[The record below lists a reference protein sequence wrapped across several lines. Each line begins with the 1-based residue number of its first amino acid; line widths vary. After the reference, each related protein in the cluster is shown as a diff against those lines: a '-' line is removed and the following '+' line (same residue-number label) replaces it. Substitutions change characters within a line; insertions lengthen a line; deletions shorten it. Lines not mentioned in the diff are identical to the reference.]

1 MKTSSAA
8 RLQLLSLA
16 LVAAFGLTTTQEA
29 GAQEPT
35 STRASD
41 LADVFGPDGSIAVPY
56 DELLRL
62 IRGERAPSD
71 TPEDTR
77 APSGFV
83 LVGATV
89 EARARESVVE
99 LKATIDLDLV
109 GAEGW
114 VVVPLRLTQAALES
128 ASIGGKPAVIS
139 NLADLM
145 NLPPGRAAKR
155 SQQGYGVL
163 VRGKGRHTLV
173 VKGEVPLTRGA
184 GTANLR
190 LDLPAAALTKFV
202 LDVPSHD
209 AALTNELT
217 REEAKRDGGR
227 ATVTAFYGARQT
239 ASAGWSVR
247 AKRSTSEPTAAR
259 KPLVIAETH
268 SAVRLEEGVLLTTV
282 QLDVRVLQAP
292 TRRLRL
298 KIPTGAT
305 LLEVKGLPLARHPEP
320 KPTKG
325 GQLVYLDLRT
335 PLLGAGQLILQLE
348 QNLPEDA
355 DVVPVPRVETIGT
368 QRERGLVAVRAA
380 RYLTLEPRDVK
391 SLAKVQPRLF
401 PTKLLAHL
409 GWKLGEPRPP
419 LVFQHRGGAWQLKVA
434 TRPVQA
440 ELEGKL
446 FSLAVVREEEVGLAT
461 TAAITVRKRPVFGLR
476 FALPPGFTF
485 LHFGN
490 PRQVRDHRI
499 EAASEGKGQV
509 LVVALRE
516 PIKADKTIALGI
528 FGLVRRDANPDAAAP
543 LVLQRL
549 RLLDAG
555 KESGQLAVGAKL
567 HLQLA
572 PEGRPQGLW
581 PLDLRELL
589 ASGFPHGAGQ
599 GEELLY
605 AYRHT
610 QAESS
615 ASFKVTKREP
625 RLRVQLETLVDAQE
639 DQVRVK
645 TKAACEVEFAGLTS
659 IRLRGPA
666 VLKDL
671 LAFEQEGIANTA
683 VALEG
688 DHAIWTISLQGKR
701 TGTFSLAWH
710 YTIKLDDF
718 SAGQQK
724 PVSLASLKVL
734 DSFRHSEEIALK
746 KHENLVATD
755 IARELVET
763 RDPRELAPGLRGAAV
778 IRGYRVQD
786 WPFRLTFQLTK
797 YDFRAPLGIEIRH
810 VHTDEV
816 VSERGTVS
824 AEAVLE
830 IQNRNQQDLQV
841 LLPPGARMI
850 SLMLANRTSE
860 WRAGAPREG
869 RPLVIV
875 HLGQVT
881 KQRTPFKVFLRY
893 EFPLPLPSALGEVAP
908 ASLGFPLAKAS
919 AGVSEVPVARS
930 TRTLYLP
937 SDYAYL
943 SFAGGTKH
951 FEEEGVWRTLTGF
964 LRELRGQPRRLSV
977 ARQAATQAQDAIAR
991 LRGVRSQANI
1001 YTPLELPS
1009 RRTHRQ
1015 YLFERLGAQVA
1026 PRVRLMAWPLFYLLD
1041 LLALILVVATGLICA
1056 RKKLPG
1062 SPWAFP
1068 LGVLALSLV
1077 GGAVGGR
1084 ALQPFFAAAFLGAS
1098 GLLLV
1103 FLLQAM
1109 WRELTETRT
1118 VRNAERGE
1126 REAQVARERAAA
1138 MEAEAALREAEG
1150 GEPQA
1155 ADASESVPSD
1165 VGTPDGGGPDAGTP
1179 DAGATAGEGGQA

>member
-1 MKTSSAA
+1 MKTSPAA
-8 RLQLLSLA
+8 RHLPCLLA
-16 LVAAFGLTTTQEA
+16 LVATLGLAPLPDA
-29 GAQEPT
+29 GAQEPA
-35 STRASD
+35 TRARD

-62 IRGERAPSD
+62 IRGEQRP
-71 TPEDTR
+71 TPTPTETT

-89 EARARESVVE
+89 KASARQSVVE
-99 LKATIDLDLV
+99 LEATVDLDLV

-114 VVVPLRLTQAALES
+114 VVVPLRLKQAALKS
-128 ASIGGKPAVIS
+128 ATLDGKPAVIS
-139 NLADLM
+139 PLSDLVD
-145 NLPPGRAAKR
+145 LPKGRAGKPR
-155 SQQGYGVL
+155 NYGYGVL
-163 VRGKGRHTLV
+163 IRGKGRKTLV
-173 VKGEVPLTRGA
+173 VTGELPLRRGA
-184 GTANLR
+184 GTANLS

-202 LDVPSHD
+202 LDVPSSD
-209 AALTNELT
+209 ASLSGELT
-217 REEAKRDGGR
+217 REEAKRADGR
-227 ATVTAFYGARQT
+227 ATITAFYGARQT
-239 ASAGWSVR
+239 AAAGWSVR
-247 AKRSTSEPTAAR
+247 AARTSAEPTAAR

-292 TRRLRL
+292 TSRLRV

-305 LLEVKGLPLARHPEP
+305 LLEVKGLDLGRYPEP
-320 KPTKG
+320 KRTKG
-325 GQLVYLDLRT
+325 GQLVNLDLRR
-335 PLLGAGQLILQLE
+335 PLLGSAQLVLQLE

-355 DVVPVPRVETIGT
+355 DVVPVPRVATVGT
-368 QRERGLVAVRAA
+368 QRERGSVAVRAA
-380 RYLTLEPRDVK
+380 RYLTLEPRNVK
-391 SLAKVQPRLF
+391 RLAKVQPRLF
-401 PTKLLAHL
+401 PSALLSHL
-409 GWKLGEPRPP
+409 GWKLGAPRPP
-419 LVFQHRGGAWQLKVA
+419 LVFQHRGGPWELEVA
-434 TRPVQA
+434 TRAVQA
-440 ELEGKL
+440 EVEGKL
-446 FSLAVVREEEVGLAT
+446 HSLAVVREEEVALAT
-461 TAAITVRKRPVFGLR
+461 TAVITVRKRPVFGLR
-476 FALPPGFTF
+476 FALPKGFTF

-490 PRQVRDHRI
+490 QRQVRDHRI
-499 EAASEGKGQV
+499 EGDV

-528 FGLVRRDANPDAAAP
+528 FGLVRREAAEGEGAQAK
-543 LVLQRL
+543 VVVERL

-555 KESGQLAVGAKL
+555 KESGQLAVGSKL

-572 PEGRPQGLW
+572 PEGRPRGLW
-581 PLDLRELL
+581 PLDLRELV
-589 ASGFPHGAGQ
+589 AAGFPHGAGQ

-605 AYRHT
+605 AFRHT

-615 ASFKVTKREP
+615 GTFTVTKREP
-625 RLRVQLETLVDAQE
+625 RLRAQLQTMVDAQE

-659 IRLRGPA
+659 VRLRGPA

-671 LAFEQEGIANTA
+671 LAFDQEGIANTS

-688 DHAIWTISLQGKR
+688 EDHAIWTISLQGKR
-701 TGTFSLAWH
+701 TGSFTLGWH
-710 YTIKLDDF
+710 YTVKLDDF

-724 PVSLASLKVL
+724 AVSLASLEIL
-734 DSFRHSEEIALK
+734 DAFRHGEEVALK

-763 RDPRELAPGLRGAAV
+763 RDPRELSVGLRGNGV

-816 VSERGTVS
+816 VNERGTVS

-850 SLMLANRTSE
+850 SLMLAKRASE
-860 WRAGAPREG
+860 WRAGPAREG
-869 RPLVIV
+869 RPLVLV

-881 KQRTPFKVFLRY
+881 KQRTPFKVLLRY
-893 EFPLPLPSALGEVAP
+893 EYPLPLPSALGEIAP
-908 ASLGFPLAKAS
+908 TGLGFPLAKAT

-930 TRTLYLP
+930 TRTLFLP
-937 SDYAYL
+937 KDYAYL
-943 SFAGGTKH
+943 SFGGGTKH

-964 LRELRGQPRRLSV
+964 LRDLRGQPRRISV
-977 ARQAATQAQDAIAR
+977 ARKAASQTQDAIAR
-991 LRGVRSQANI
+991 LRGVRSQASI
-1001 YTPLELPS
+1001 YTPLDLPS

-1015 YLFERLGAQVA
+1015 YLFERLGAQVT
-1026 PRVRLMAWPLFYLLD
+1026 PRVRVMAWSVFFLLD
-1041 LLALILVVATGLICA
+1041 LLVLVLVVACGLVLA
-1056 RKKLPG
+1056 RKEAPG
-1062 SPWAFP
+1062 APWAFP
-1068 LGVLALSLV
+1068 LTVLALSLV

-1098 GLLLV
+1098 GLLMV
-1103 FLLQAM
+1103 FLIQAM
-1109 WRELTETRT
+1109 WRELT
-1118 VRNAERGE
+1118 VRRSERQEERGE

-1138 MEAEAALREAEG
+1138 MEAEAALREAEDAP
-1150 GEPQA
+1150 EESSA
-1155 ADASESVPSD
+1155 EDEAD
-1165 VGTPDGGGPDAGTP
+1165 
-1179 DAGATAGEGGQA
+1179 EGGDA

>member
-1 MKTSSAA
+1 
-8 RLQLLSLA
+8 LA
-16 LVAAFGLTTTQEA
+16 LVATLGLA
-29 GAQEPT
+29 PLPHASAQEPA
-35 STRASD
+35 SRARD

-62 IRGERAPSD
+62 IRGDSD
-71 TPEDTR
+71 PTPNPVDTR

-89 EARARESVVE
+89 KATARESVVE
-99 LKATIDLDLV
+99 LEATVDLDLV

-114 VVVPLRLTQAALES
+114 VVVPLRLKQAALKS
-128 ASIGGKPAVIS
+128 ATLDGKPAVIS
-139 NLADLM
+139 ALSDLVE
-145 NLPPGRAAKR
+145 LPQGRSVKPINY
-155 SQQGYGVL
+155 GYGVL
-163 VRGKGRHTLV
+163 VKGKGRKTLV
-173 VKGEVPLTRGA
+173 VTGELPLRRGA
-184 GTANLR
+184 GSANLS

-202 LDVPSHD
+202 LDVPSSD
-209 AALTNELT
+209 ASLSGELT
-217 REEAKRDGGR
+217 REEAKTDEGR
-227 ATVTAFYGARQT
+227 ATITAFYGARQT

-247 AKRSTSEPTAAR
+247 AARTSSEPAAAR

-292 TRRLRL
+292 TSRLRL

-305 LLEVKGLPLARHPEP
+305 LLEVKGLALARYPEP
-320 KPTKG
+320 KPAKG
-325 GQLVYLDLRT
+325 GQLVNLDLRR
-335 PLLGAGQLILQLE
+335 PLLGSAQLVLQLE

-355 DVVPVPRVETIGT
+355 DVVPVPRVSTLGT
-368 QRERGLVAVRAA
+368 QRERGSVAVRAA
-380 RYLTLEPRDVK
+380 RYLTLEPRNVK
-391 SLAKVQPRLF
+391 RLAKVQPRVF
-401 PTKLLAHL
+401 PSGLLSHL

-419 LVFQHRGGAWQLKVA
+419 LVFQHRGGAWELEVA
-434 TRPVQA
+434 TRAVQA
-440 ELEGKL
+440 EVEGRL
-446 FSLAVVREEEVGLAT
+446 HSLAIVREEEVALAT
-461 TAAITVRKRPVFGLR
+461 TASITVRKRPVFGLR
-476 FALPPGFTF
+476 FALPKGYTF

-490 PRQVRDHRI
+490 QRQVRDHRI
-499 EAASEGKGQV
+499 EGDV

-528 FGLVRRDANPDAAAP
+528 FGLVRRQAP
-543 LVLQRL
+543 KEGAPADVVVERL

-555 KESGQLAVGAKL
+555 KESGQMAVGSKL

-572 PEGRPQGLW
+572 PAGRPQGLW
-581 PLDLRELL
+581 PLDLRELV
-589 ASGFPHGAGQ
+589 AGGFPHGAAQ

-605 AYRHT
+605 AFRHA
-610 QAESS
+610 QSESN
-615 ASFKVTKREP
+615 ATFKVTKREP
-625 RLRVQLETLVDAQE
+625 RLRAQLETLVDAQE
-639 DQVRVK
+639 DQVRIR

-671 LAFEQEGIANTA
+671 LAFDREGIANTA

-688 DHAIWTISLQGKR
+688 EDHAVWTISLQGKR
-701 TGTFSLAWH
+701 TGAFSLGWH

-724 PVSLASLKVL
+724 AVSLASLEIL
-734 DSFRHSEEIALK
+734 DTFRHSEEVALK

-763 RDPRELAPGLRGAAV
+763 RDPRELSPGLRGSGV

-810 VHTDEV
+810 VHIDEV

-860 WRAGAPREG
+860 WRAGPAREG
-869 RPLVIV
+869 RPLVLV

-881 KQRTPFKVFLRY
+881 KQRAPFKVLLRY
-893 EFPLPLPSALGEVAP
+893 EFPLALPSALGEIAP
-908 ASLGFPLAKAS
+908 TGLGFPLAKPAS
-919 AGVSEVPVARS
+919 GVSQVPVARS

-937 SDYAYL
+937 KDYAYL
-943 SFAGGTKH
+943 SFSGGTKH

-964 LRELRGQPRRLSV
+964 LRDLRGQPRRISV
-977 ARQAATQAQDAIAR
+977 ARQAASQTQEAIAQ
-991 LRGVRSQANI
+991 LRGVRSQASI
-1001 YTPLELPS
+1001 YTPLDLPS

-1015 YLFERLGAQVA
+1015 YLFERLGAEVS
-1026 PRVRLMAWPLFYLLD
+1026 PRIRVMAWSVFYLLD
-1041 LLALILVVATGLICA
+1041 LLVLVLVVAFGLVLA
-1056 RKKLPG
+1056 RKETPG
-1062 SPWAFP
+1062 APWAFP
-1068 LGVLALSLV
+1068 LTVLALSLV

-1098 GLLLV
+1098 GLLTV
-1103 FLLQAM
+1103 FLVQAM
-1109 WRELTETRT
+1109 WRELT
-1118 VRNAERGE
+1118 VRRSERQGERGE

-1138 MEAEAALREAEG
+1138 MEAEAALREAD
-1150 GEPQA
+1150 
-1155 ADASESVPSD
+1155 DAPEESAED
-1165 VGTPDGGGPDAGTP
+1165 VAGDAP
-1179 DAGATAGEGGQA
+1179 AGEGGQA

>member
-1 MKTSSAA
+1 MKTSPAA
-8 RLQLLSLA
+8 RHLSCLLA
-16 LVAAFGLTTTQEA
+16 LVATLGLAPTPDA
-29 GAQEPT
+29 RAQEPA
-35 STRASD
+35 TRARD

-62 IRGERAPSD
+62 IRGEQPP
-71 TPEDTR
+71 TPTPVETT

-89 EARARESVVE
+89 KASARESVVE
-99 LKATIDLDLV
+99 LEATVDLDLV

-114 VVVPLRLTQAALES
+114 VVVPLRLRQAALKS
-128 ASIGGKPAVIS
+128 ATLDGKPAVIS
-139 NLADLM
+139 PLGELLK
-145 NLPPGRAAKR
+145 LPQGAPGA
-155 SQQGYGVL
+155 GYGVL
-163 VRGKGRHTLV
+163 VRGKGRKTLV
-173 VKGEVPLTRGA
+173 VTGELPLQRGA
-184 GTANLR
+184 GSATLA

-202 LDVPSHD
+202 LDVPSND
-209 AALTNELT
+209 ASLGGELT
-217 REEAKRDGGR
+217 REEAKTADGR
-227 ATVTAFYGARQT
+227 ATITAFYGARQT
-239 ASAGWSVR
+239 ARAGWSVR
-247 AKRSTSEPTAAR
+247 AAQTSGEGASSEPAAAR

-292 TRRLRL
+292 TSRLRL

-305 LLEVKGLPLARHPEP
+305 LLEVKGLELARYPEP
-320 KPTKG
+320 KRAKG
-325 GQLVYLDLRT
+325 GQLVTLDLRR
-335 PLLGAGQLILQLE
+335 PLLGAGQLLLQLE
-348 QNLPEDA
+348 QNLAEDA
-355 DVVPVPRVETIGT
+355 DVVPVPRVVTIGT
-368 QRERGLVAVRAA
+368 QRERGSVAVRAA
-380 RYLTLEPRDVK
+380 RYLTLEPRKVER
-391 SLAKVQPRLF
+391 LAKVQPRLF
-401 PTKLLAHL
+401 PSGLLGHL

-419 LVFQHRGGAWQLKVA
+419 LVFQHRGGAWQLEVA
-434 TRPVQA
+434 TRAVQA
-440 ELEGKL
+440 EVEGKL
-446 FSLAVVREEEVGLAT
+446 HSLAIVREDEVALAT

-476 FALPPGFTF
+476 FALPKGYTF

-490 PRQVRDHRI
+490 QRQVRDHRV
-499 EAASEGKGQV
+499 EGDV

-516 PIKADKTIALGI
+516 PIKADKTLALGI
-528 FGLVRRDANPDAAAP
+528 FGLVRREESAQGEVQVA
-543 LVLQRL
+543 RL
-549 RLLDAG
+549 RLLGAD
-555 KESGQLAVGAKL
+555 KESGQLAVGSKL

-572 PEGRPQGLW
+572 PKGRPQGLW
-581 PLDLRELL
+581 PLDLRELV
-589 ASGFPHGAGQ
+589 AAGFPHGAGQ
-599 GEELLY
+599 AEELLY

-615 ASFKVTKREP
+615 AIFTVTKREP
-625 RLRVQLETLVDAQE
+625 RLRAQLQTLVDAQE

-645 TKAACEVEFAGLTS
+645 TKAACEVEFAGLTAV
-659 IRLRGPA
+659 RLRGPA

-671 LAFEQEGIANTA
+671 LAFDQEGIANTS

-688 DHAIWTISLQGKR
+688 EDHAVWTISLQGKR
-701 TGTFSLAWH
+701 TGAFTLGWH

-724 PVSLASLKVL
+724 AVSLASLEVL
-734 DSFRHSEEIALK
+734 DAFRHSEEVALK

-763 RDPRELAPGLRGAAV
+763 RDPGELSKGLRESGV

-816 VSERGTVS
+816 VSERGMVS

-850 SLMLANRTSE
+850 SLMLAKRTSE
-860 WRAGAPREG
+860 WRAGPAREG
-869 RPLVIV
+869 RPLVLV

-881 KQRTPFKVFLRY
+881 KQRAPFKVLLRY
-893 EFPLPLPSALGEVAP
+893 EFPLALPSALGEIAP
-908 ASLGFPLAKAS
+908 TGLGFPLAKPS
-919 AGVSEVPVARS
+919 GGVSEVPVARS

-937 SDYAYL
+937 KDYAYL
-943 SFAGGTKH
+943 SFSGGTKH

-964 LRELRGQPRRLSV
+964 LRDLRGQPRRISA
-977 ARQAATQAQDAIAR
+977 ARQAATLTQGAIAN
-991 LRGVRSQANI
+991 LRGTRSQASI

-1015 YLFERLGAQVA
+1015 YLFERLGASVT
-1026 PRVRLMAWPLFYLLD
+1026 PRVRVMAWSVFYLLD
-1041 LLALILVVATGLICA
+1041 LLVLVLVVACGLVLA
-1056 RKKLPG
+1056 RKETPG
-1062 SPWAFP
+1062 APWAFP

-1103 FLLQAM
+1103 FLVQAM
-1109 WRELTETRT
+1109 WRELT
-1118 VRNAERGE
+1118 VRRSERQEERGE

-1138 MEAEAALREAEG
+1138 MEAEAALREAE
-1150 GEPQA
+1150 
-1155 ADASESVPSD
+1155 DAPEESAE
-1165 VGTPDGGGPDAGTP
+1165 DAGEDP
-1179 DAGATAGEGGQA
+1179 ADEGGQA